1 MTLFTPD
8 LFRNFGI
15 GFAIGA
21 AFVGAATIGEWSDEI
36 SPPAQAAER
45 LEAPQP
51 SADFWSLGE

>member
-1 MTLFTPD
+1 MTLFSPD

-21 AFVGAATIGEWSDEI
+21 AIVGAATIGEWSDEI
-36 SPPAQAAER
+36 SPPAQAAETR
-45 LEAPQP
+45 EAPQP